1 MIIKLEINNL
11 KKKPGPYCTETGK
24 KCWIRKHRTERY
36 EGQGQRIHERVKFI
50 NNEYED
56 QAKEVWLFKKVS
68 VE

>member
-1 MIIKLEINNL
+1 M
-11 KKKPGPYCTETGK
+11 YDHETGNKQFAINKLHRDWK

-36 EGQGQRIHERVKFI
+36 KGQGQRIQERVKFI

-56 QAKEVWLFKKVS
+56 QAKEVWLFKKLS

>member
-11 KKKPGPYCTETGK
+11 QYINWALLHRDWK
-24 KCWIRKHRTERY
+24 KCLIRKHRTERY
-36 EGQGQRIHERVKFI
+36 KGQGQRIQERVKFI

-56 QAKEVWLFKKVS
+56 QAKEVWLFKKLS

>member
-11 KKKPGPYCTETGK
+11 KKKPGPYC
-24 KCWIRKHRTERY
+24 RTKRY

-56 QAKEVWLFKKVS
+56 QAKEVWLFKKLS